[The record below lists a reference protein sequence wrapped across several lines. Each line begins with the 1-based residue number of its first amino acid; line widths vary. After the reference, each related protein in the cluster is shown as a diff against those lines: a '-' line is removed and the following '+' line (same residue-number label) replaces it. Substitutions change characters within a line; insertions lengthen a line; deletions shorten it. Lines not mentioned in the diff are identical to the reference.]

1 MTSLEDQKN
10 GNTIIQSSPSSSLLE
25 LAGKLAPSA
34 IKDVESVR
42 ICHTV
47 RPMSKDG
54 LPVVGF
60 QLNNRFHTVVTHSGI
75 TLRFN
80 SLMSI
85 ALISGHA
92 YKMWKRGTD
101 TVIPKKLTA
110 HGLTN
115 FEPLCSTLTHSKEGS
130 TTGRRNTREALAPK
144 QYPRRGRR
152 CETSPQQAIPI
163 RYMETDATAWN
174 HCPKRPSF
182 QL

>member
-1 MTSLEDQKN
+1 LQKKRLISRILVNEERASLVLQRRKGDVVAGGGSRVEFAGSSTFISAVTSLEDQKN

-25 LAGKLAPSA
+25 LAGKLAPSP

-80 SLMSI
+80 SFMSI
-85 ALISGHA
+85 AS
-92 YKMWKRGTD
+92 
-101 TVIPKKLTA
+101 
-110 HGLTN
+110 
-115 FEPLCSTLTHSKEGS
+115 
-130 TTGRRNTREALAPK
+130 
-144 QYPRRGRR
+144 
-152 CETSPQQAIPI
+152 
-163 RYMETDATAWN
+163 
-174 HCPKRPSF
+174 
-182 QL
+182 